1 MHARKALCLCFE
13 GKRYY
18 PRQATKESIAR
29 VTEAQAR
36 TNNARAY
43 PLTAK
48 SIETVR
54 IWLVSFAQLS
64 IPSPLP
70 SWLTRENGPGPTFLR
85 VQRVHTHTHTHT
97 RLSSVTRTHAT
108 RSSFARA
115 LSHRVSCNHRS
126 FVHRVSMNQC

>member
-85 VQRVHTHTHTHT
+85 VQRVYTHTHVF
-97 RLSSVTRTHAT
+97 LPLHA
-108 RSSFARA
+108 RMQRD
-115 LSHRVSCNHRS
+115 RVSHALYPIVYLVTTGLSCTGYR
-126 FVHRVSMNQC
+126 